1 LTTPEKATKRRR
13 RKKHDANAEWKA
25 VIVGILLGGAFAGLQ
40 LMEAMP
46 RWSGVPDFLS
56 AITPAVAVLL
66 VTAAVTDRVK
76 TGLLCG
82 AIAAT
87 SQFLAVLGFY
97 AYSYTLGV
105 AVAVVPLQSLRILM
119 YPAMGIIGGY
129 FGDLTTE
136 TRSVEPSRVIKH
148 TKR

>member
-1 LTTPEKATKRRR
+1 LATPEKATKRRIRKR
-13 RKKHDANAEWKA
+13 RDSNAEWKA
-25 VIVGILLGGAFAGLQ
+25 AIVGILLGWAFAGLN
-40 LMEAMP
+40 LVEAMP

-56 AITPAVAVLL
+56 AVTPALAVLL

-87 SQFLAVLGFY
+87 MQFLVVLGFS
-97 AYSYTLGV
+97 AYTYTMAV
-105 AVAVVPLQSLRILM
+105 AVAVVPFQSLRILT

-129 FGDLTTE
+129 FGDRTTE
-136 TRSVEPSRVIKH
+136 THRVDHSRR
-148 TKR
+148 TRRASR

>member
-1 LTTPEKATKRRR
+1 LATPEKATKRRTRKR
-13 RKKHDANAEWKA
+13 RDSNAEWK
-25 VIVGILLGGAFAGLQ
+25 VGIVGILLGWAFAGLN
-40 LMEAMP
+40 LVEAMP

-56 AITPAVAVLL
+56 AVTPAVAVLL

-87 SQFLAVLGFY
+87 MQFLVVLGFS
-97 AYSYTLGV
+97 AYTYTMAV
-105 AVAVVPLQSLRILM
+105 AIAVVPFQSLRILT

-129 FGDLTTE
+129 FGDRTTE
-136 TRSVEPSRVIKH
+136 THSVDHSRR
-148 TKR
+148 TRRTSR